1 MKKDVSA
8 GVDLSLLFVLMSVA
22 SVFSV
27 GLEVMRV
34 MYTGAPHYLFL
45 IWNLILAW
53 MPFVFAVGAF
63 VVRQKRPFSLL
74 LAGYWLLFFPN
85 APYIVTDLIHLRP
98 TAVAPIWYDAILLF
112 SFALTGLLLG
122 LVSLYLMQLVIE
134 SWFGRMAGWLF
145 VSGSLLLG
153 GFGVYIGRFL
163 RWNSWDIFTDPM
175 RLVQDILLNITTP
188 HLGLKTAVVTGSLA
202 VVFALAYF
210 TMLAL
215 TRLAPR
221 PELQQS

>member
-1 MKKDVSA
+1 MRKNVLAD
-8 GVDLSLLFVLMSVA
+8 VDLSLLFVLMSVA

-34 MYTGAPHYLFL
+34 MYTGTPHYLFL

-53 MPFVFAVGAF
+53 MPFVFALGAF
-63 VVRQKRPFSLL
+63 VVREKRPFSLL
-74 LAGYWLLFFPN
+74 LGGYWLLFFPN

-122 LVSLYLMQLVIE
+122 LVSLYLMQLVIA

-188 HLGLKTAVVTGSLA
+188 HLGLKTAVVTSSLA
-202 VVFALAYF
+202 AVFALAYF
-210 TMLAL
+210 TMLAF
-215 TRLAPR
+215 TRLAPK